1 MVPHGFCPLQFNGL
15 CMLLDGV
22 YCLVLASIFQKPP
35 HHQFATG
42 CPKQF
47 TSLGLCHRELLEKKD
62 HSHQG
67 GHNARATNRTRNLG
81 VLPCIGYISLRLFL
95 FWQIYPDR
103 MRFHPFIKPFYFLC
117 SPESKSTAKHPQVSR
132 SRPCNSLRQ
141 CWWVLYRQWNGCSM
155 VCSHWSKP

>member
-1 MVPHGFCPLQFNGL
+1 MVPNGL
-15 CMLLDGV
+15 RPLYFDGLRMLLDGV
-22 YCLVLASIFQKPP
+22 QRLVLASVFQKPP
-35 HHQFATG
+35 YHQFAIWGT
-42 CPKQF
+42 KQF
-47 TSLGLCHRELLEKKD
+47 TLLGLCHRQLLEKKY
-62 HSHQG
+62 HSHQSD
-67 GHNARATNRTRNLG
+67 HNAGATHRTRNPG
-81 VLPCIGYISLRLFL
+81 VLPCIGYISLFL